1 MKNWVANTKL
11 NTLLDDGFR
20 NLDGEQVRRL
30 LIEYCQRYQ
39 EIYPFEIL
47 EKPLA
52 YLTQYKG
59 SKTSYETAH
68 AELSIAAGVYCFSL
82 NEVAEALLELIDT
95 SILLWH
101 RQRKSLTIFSMHTP
115 ATKALK
121 SSSKEKT
128 HIYAKS
134 YLPSPA
140 NNWLKAFASLTA
152 RAKAYFLV
160 SQI

>member
-1 MKNWVANTKL
+1 MKNWVASTKL

-68 AELSIAAGVYCFSL
+68 AELSIAAGEYCFSL

-95 SILLWH
+95 KHLTVAQAKKVINHIFEAYSCNESPEEFIEREDAYLCEKLSSI
-101 RQRKSLTIFSMHTP
+101 TG
-115 ATKALK
+115 
-121 SSSKEKT
+121 
-128 HIYAKS
+128 
-134 YLPSPA
+134 
-140 NNWLKAFASLTA
+140 
-152 RAKAYFLV
+152 
-160 SQI
+160 